1 VGLEITKNEINELSI
16 EVFNGE
22 IIVIDDVD
30 DVDDA
35 VEYLKQFK
43 VIGFD
48 TETRPVFRKN
58 VTRKVALMQ
67 LATMDKCFLF
77 RLNRIQYP
85 DVLDD
90 IICNDEV
97 IKVGLSLRD
106 DFAALRQRSDCSPLN
121 FVDLQSFVKDYDIKD
136 MSLQKIYA
144 ILFNKKIAK
153 NQRLSNW
160 EAKVLKN
167 SQKMYAAIDAWA
179 SLRIYNYLNRNG
191 AKLKTK
197 VK

>member
-1 VGLEITKNEINELSI
+1 MGLEITKNEINELPI

-97 IKVGLSLRD
+97 MKVGLSLRD

-160 EAKVLKN
+160 EAKVLKD

>member
-1 VGLEITKNEINELSI
+1 VGLEITKNEINELPI

-97 IKVGLSLRD
+97 MKVGLSLRD

-160 EAKVLKN
+160 EAKVLKD

>member
-1 VGLEITKNEINELSI
+1 MGLEITKNEINELSI

-97 IKVGLSLRD
+97 MKVGLSLRD

-160 EAKVLKN
+160 EAKVLKD

-191 AKLKTK
+191 IKLKTK

>member
-1 VGLEITKNEINELSI
+1 MGLEITKNEINELPI

-48 TETRPVFRKN
+48 TETKPVFRKN

-97 IKVGLSLRD
+97 MKVGLSLRD

-160 EAKVLKN
+160 EAKVLKD

-191 AKLKTK
+191 IKLKTK

>member
-1 VGLEITKNEINELSI
+1 MGLEITKNEINELSI

-97 IKVGLSLRD
+97 MKVGLSLRD

-160 EAKVLKN
+160 EAKVLKD

>member
-1 VGLEITKNEINELSI
+1 MGLEITKNEINELAI

-121 FVDLQSFVKDYDIKD
+121 FVDLQNFVKDYNIKD

-160 EAKVLKN
+160 EAKVLKD

-179 SLRIYNYLNRNG
+179 SLRIYNYLNKNG
-191 AKLKTK
+191 SKLKTK
-197 VK
+197 AK